1 MSLKILIFYFFSSI
15 FFLTNNLFASHVTV
29 VDGDTIKL
37 GDIKIRF
44 SGIDAPEINQI
55 CVASEGK
62 VACGKISRDILIT
75 KVTNNKISCTDEGKD
90 FYGRVLGEC
99 FVNGESLTFSFYIKS
114 TSARTGVALTITTRD
129 SAGGGGTVTR
139 ATGVTFNSTTG
150 WTRVEKTFTL
160 SGTVSSNNRCFHP
173 VVRLVWI

>member
-15 FFLTNNLFASHVTV
+15 FFLTNNLYASHVTV

-37 GDIKIRF
+37 GDVKIRF
-44 SGIDAPEINQI
+44 SGIDAPEINQT

-99 FVNGESLTFSFYIKS
+99 FVNGESLSRYLVREGFAFAYRKYSDKFISDEEYAKS
-114 TSARTGVALTITTRD
+114 NRLGMWSMKFQYPWDYR
-129 SAGGGGTVTR
+129 
-139 ATGVTFNSTTG
+139 
-150 WTRVEKTFTL
+150 K
-160 SGTVSSNNRCFHP
+160 SN
-173 VVRLVWI
+173 

>member
-15 FFLTNNLFASHVTV
+15 FFLTNNLYASHVTV

-37 GDIKIRF
+37 GDVKIRF
-44 SGIDAPEINQI
+44 SGIDAPEINQT

-99 FVNGESLTFSFYIKS
+99 FVNGESLSRYLVREGFAFAYRKYSDKFILDEEYAKS
-114 TSARTGVALTITTRD
+114 NRLGMWSMKFQYPWDYR
-129 SAGGGGTVTR
+129 
-139 ATGVTFNSTTG
+139 
-150 WTRVEKTFTL
+150 K
-160 SGTVSSNNRCFHP
+160 SSK
-173 VVRLVWI
+173 

>member
-15 FFLTNNLFASHVTV
+15 FFLTNNLYASHVTV
-29 VDGDTIKL
+29 IDGDTIKL
-37 GDIKIRF
+37 GDVKIRF
-44 SGIDAPEINQI
+44 SGIDAPEINQT

-99 FVNGESLTFSFYIKS
+99 FVNGESLSRYLVREGFAFAYRKYSDKFISDEEYAKS
-114 TSARTGVALTITTRD
+114 NRLGMWSMKFQYPWDYR
-129 SAGGGGTVTR
+129 
-139 ATGVTFNSTTG
+139 
-150 WTRVEKTFTL
+150 K
-160 SGTVSSNNRCFHP
+160 SN
-173 VVRLVWI
+173 

>member
-1 MSLKILIFYFFSSI
+1 MSLKTLIFYFFSSI

-37 GDIKIRF
+37 GDVKIRF

-99 FVNGESLTFSFYIKS
+99 FVNGESLSRYLVREGFAFAYRKYSDKFISDEEYAKS
-114 TSARTGVALTITTRD
+114 NRLGMWSMKFQYPWDYR
-129 SAGGGGTVTR
+129 
-139 ATGVTFNSTTG
+139 
-150 WTRVEKTFTL
+150 K
-160 SGTVSSNNRCFHP
+160 SN
-173 VVRLVWI
+173 

>member
-15 FFLTNNLFASHVTV
+15 FFLTNNLYASHVTV

-37 GDIKIRF
+37 GDVKIRF
-44 SGIDAPEINQI
+44 SGIDAPEIDQTCI
-55 CVASEGK
+55 ASEGK

-99 FVNGESLTFSFYIKS
+99 FVNGESLSKYLVREGFAFAYRKYSDKFILDEEYAKS
-114 TSARTGVALTITTRD
+114 NRLGMWSMKFQYPWDYR
-129 SAGGGGTVTR
+129 
-139 ATGVTFNSTTG
+139 
-150 WTRVEKTFTL
+150 K
-160 SGTVSSNNRCFHP
+160 SN
-173 VVRLVWI
+173 

>member
-15 FFLTNNLFASHVTV
+15 FFLTNNLFAAHVTV

-99 FVNGESLTFSFYIKS
+99 FVNGESLSRYLVREGFAFAYRKYSEKFIKDEEY
-114 TSARTGVALTITTRD
+114 A
-129 SAGGGGTVTR
+129 
-139 ATGVTFNSTTG
+139 
-150 WTRVEKTFTL
+150 K
-160 SGTVSSNNRCFHP
+160 SN
-173 VVRLVWI
+173 RLGMWSMKFQYPWDYRKSN

>member
-1 MSLKILIFYFFSSI
+1 VSLKILIFYFFSSI

-99 FVNGESLTFSFYIKS
+99 FVNGESLSRYLVREGFAFAYRKYSDKFISDEEYAKS
-114 TSARTGVALTITTRD
+114 NRLGMWSMKFQYPWDYR
-129 SAGGGGTVTR
+129 
-139 ATGVTFNSTTG
+139 
-150 WTRVEKTFTL
+150 K
-160 SGTVSSNNRCFHP
+160 SN
-173 VVRLVWI
+173 

>member
-15 FFLTNNLFASHVTV
+15 LFLTNNLFASHVTV
-29 VDGDTIKL
+29 IDGDTIKL
-37 GDIKIRF
+37 GDVKIRF
-44 SGIDAPEINQI
+44 SGIDAPEINQT

-99 FVNGESLTFSFYIKS
+99 FVNGESLSRYLVREGFAFAYRKYSDKFILDEEYAKS
-114 TSARTGVALTITTRD
+114 NRFGMWSMKFQYPWDYR
-129 SAGGGGTVTR
+129 
-139 ATGVTFNSTTG
+139 
-150 WTRVEKTFTL
+150 K
-160 SGTVSSNNRCFHP
+160 SN
-173 VVRLVWI
+173 

>member
-15 FFLTNNLFASHVTV
+15 FFLTNNLFSSHVTV

-37 GDIKIRF
+37 GDVKIRF
-44 SGIDAPEINQI
+44 SGIDAPEINQT

-99 FVNGESLTFSFYIKS
+99 FVNGESLSRYLVREGFAFAYRKYSDKFILDEEYAKS
-114 TSARTGVALTITTRD
+114 NRLGMWSMKFQYPWDYR
-129 SAGGGGTVTR
+129 
-139 ATGVTFNSTTG
+139 
-150 WTRVEKTFTL
+150 K
-160 SGTVSSNNRCFHP
+160 SNN
-173 VVRLVWI
+173 

>member
-1 MSLKILIFYFFSSI
+1 MSLKIIIFYFFSSI
-15 FFLTNNLFASHVTV
+15 FFLTHNLFASHVTV

-37 GDIKIRF
+37 GDVKIRF
-44 SGIDAPEINQI
+44 SGIDAPEINQT

-99 FVNGESLTFSFYIKS
+99 FVNGESLSSYLVREGFAFAYRKYSDKYILDEEYAKS
-114 TSARTGVALTITTRD
+114 NKLGMWSMKFEYPWDFR
-129 SAGGGGTVTR
+129 
-139 ATGVTFNSTTG
+139 
-150 WTRVEKTFTL
+150 K
-160 SGTVSSNNRCFHP
+160 NN
-173 VVRLVWI
+173 

>member
-1 MSLKILIFYFFSSI
+1 MSLKILIFYFFYSI

-29 VDGDTIKL
+29 VDGDTIKI
-37 GDIKIRF
+37 GDVKIRF
-44 SGIDAPEINQI
+44 SGIDAPEINQT

-99 FVNGESLTFSFYIKS
+99 FVNGEALSRYLVREGFAFAYRKYSEKFISDEEYAKS
-114 TSARTGVALTITTRD
+114 KRLGMWSMKFQYPWDYR
-129 SAGGGGTVTR
+129 
-139 ATGVTFNSTTG
+139 
-150 WTRVEKTFTL
+150 K
-160 SGTVSSNNRCFHP
+160 SN
-173 VVRLVWI
+173 

>member
-1 MSLKILIFYFFSSI
+1 MSLKTLIFYFFSSI
-15 FFLTNNLFASHVTV
+15 YFLTNNLFASHVTV

-37 GDIKIRF
+37 GDVKIRF
-44 SGIDAPEINQI
+44 SGIDAPEINQT

-99 FVNGESLTFSFYIKS
+99 FINGESLSRYLVREGFAFAYRKYSDKFISDEEYAKS
-114 TSARTGVALTITTRD
+114 NRLGMWSMKFQYPWDYR
-129 SAGGGGTVTR
+129 
-139 ATGVTFNSTTG
+139 
-150 WTRVEKTFTL
+150 K
-160 SGTVSSNNRCFHP
+160 SN
-173 VVRLVWI
+173 